1 MPMKVE
7 QAESSIKKMQDAVI
21 DSQKKALTQIR
32 EQAKMDTEKLLK
44 VETQMRYLS
53 EVIDKVNSLNQQVH
67 HLTPLRLQMN
77 DTRTF
82 IERQLPILIHLQ
94 VMEGLHVGTLGLEKV
109 REFER
114 ARLAKLKKYAADGEG
129 TESQI

>member
-1 MPMKVE
+1 
-7 QAESSIKKMQDAVI
+7 
-21 DSQKKALTQIR
+21 
-32 EQAKMDTEKLLK
+32 
-44 VETQMRYLS
+44 MRYLS
-53 EVIDKVNSLNQQVH
+53 EVIDKVNALNQQVH

-114 ARLAKLKKYAADGEG
+114 TRLAKLKKYAADGEG

>member
-1 MPMKVE
+1 MKVE

-21 DSQKKALTQIR
+21 ESQKKALTQIR

-67 HLTPLRLQMN
+67 HLTPLRLQIN